1 MGGLK
6 CLKCMKKRA
15 REALEGTGVRREDSD
30 GPQIGPSIKRPKAS
44 LASKTPLKHR
54 KLPISSNLGGVSSW
68 H

>member
-1 MGGLK
+1 MGVEW
-6 CLKCMKKRA
+6 LKCMKKRA
-15 REALEGTGVRREDSD
+15 YEASEGTGERREDSD

-54 KLPISSNLGGVSSW
+54 KSPINSNLGGVSSW

>member
-30 GPQIGPSIKRPKAS
+30 GPQIESSIKRSKAT
-44 LASKTPLKHR
+44 LASKSAPKAR
-54 KLPISSNLGGVSSW
+54 KQ
-68 H
+68 

>member
-15 REALEGTGVRREDSD
+15 HEALEGTGVRREDSD
-30 GPQIGPSIKRPKAS
+30 GPQIESSIKRSKAT
-44 LASKTPLKHR
+44 LASKSAPKARKHR
-54 KLPISSNLGGVSSW
+54 THSNLEECSSR